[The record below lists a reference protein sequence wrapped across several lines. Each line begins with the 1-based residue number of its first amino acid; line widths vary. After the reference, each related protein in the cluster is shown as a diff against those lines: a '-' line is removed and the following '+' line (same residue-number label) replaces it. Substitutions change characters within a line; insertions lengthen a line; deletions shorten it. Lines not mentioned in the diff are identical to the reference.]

1 MVTTLVVTLGS
12 LAESLIAAS
21 QKIVGRTDAVRSFGV
36 DWDDEA
42 DQAKEKLSQ
51 RIQEIDQGNGVLLL
65 TDIFGS
71 TATNIALKFQ
81 DKEHIEIVT
90 GVNLPMVVKALTLPS
105 GIRVGEAARQ
115 LRTQGQKSIYVASE
129 LV

>member
-12 LAESLIAAS
+12 LAESLIEAS
-21 QKIVGRTDAVRSFGV
+21 QKIVGRTDAVRHFSVG
-36 DWDDEA
+36 WDDDSEK
-42 DQAKEKLSQ
+42 AKQHLSDA
-51 RIQEIDQGNGVLLL
+51 IDAIDQGHGVLLL

-81 DKEHIEIVT
+81 DREHIEIVT

-105 GIRVGEAARQ
+105 GIAVGEAARQ